1 MNNRKYH
8 TDPEELLRQGK
19 EIMSSSDDSKF
30 YFRVFSVNMV
40 LSGLP
45 VSQISKFAGVSRMT
59 VSSWVKIADEK
70 GFDALK
76 LKGHKGRPPKLTG
89 GQLKEIRQTLES
101 EPQKYGYHVWD
112 GPSLS
117 DYISSKY
124 NITLS
129 VRQCQRLFHSL
140 GFSLIRPQLYP
151 SKGYED
157 TDARIAFKKI
167 NEVKAD
173 STAILTFQDEVHFQI
188 QTTITRGWFEKGSA
202 PKVKSFPARF
212 KSPYSG
218 FVIPETGELFTAK
231 PEKFNYETTI
241 ASIREFLAAKP
252 LPKGKHYVLVMDNA
266 PWHKKAYQLIAVDKR
281 PEYADISDKITI
293 LMLPP
298 YSPDL
303 NPIEQVWRKTRR
315 EYTHNRFFAT
325 LMELMETVE
334 KAFEAWK
341 KPNNQLRT
349 LCSFK

>member
-59 VSSWVKIADEK
+59 VSSWVKFADEK

-157 TDARIAFKKI
+157 TDARIALKK
-167 NEVKAD
+167 NQR
-173 STAILTFQDEVHFQI
+173 S
-188 QTTITRGWFEKGSA
+188 
-202 PKVKSFPARF
+202 KSRQYRN
-212 KSPYSG
+212 S
-218 FVIPETGELFTAK
+218 
-231 PEKFNYETTI
+231 
-241 ASIREFLAAKP
+241 
-252 LPKGKHYVLVMDNA
+252 
-266 PWHKKAYQLIAVDKR
+266 
-281 PEYADISDKITI
+281 DIS
-293 LMLPP
+293 
-298 YSPDL
+298 
-303 NPIEQVWRKTRR
+303 RR
-315 EYTHNRFFAT
+315 SAFPNSDYNYTW
-325 LMELMETVE
+325 MV
-334 KAFEAWK
+334 
-341 KPNNQLRT
+341 
-349 LCSFK
+349 

>member
-1 MNNRKYH
+1 MCYTSIGGTVHMNNRKYH

-157 TDARIAFKKI
+157 TDARIAFKK
-167 NEVKAD
+167 
-173 STAILTFQDEVHFQI
+173 
-188 QTTITRGWFEKGSA
+188 
-202 PKVKSFPARF
+202 
-212 KSPYSG
+212 
-218 FVIPETGELFTAK
+218 
-231 PEKFNYETTI
+231 
-241 ASIREFLAAKP
+241 
-252 LPKGKHYVLVMDNA
+252 
-266 PWHKKAYQLIAVDKR
+266 
-281 PEYADISDKITI
+281 
-293 LMLPP
+293 
-298 YSPDL
+298 
-303 NPIEQVWRKTRR
+303 
-315 EYTHNRFFAT
+315 
-325 LMELMETVE
+325 
-334 KAFEAWK
+334 
-341 KPNNQLRT
+341 NQ
-349 LCSFK
+349 

>member
-140 GFSLIRPQLYP
+140 GFSLIRPNYIHPRDTKIRMHELPLKKNQR
-151 SKGYED
+151 SKSRQY
-157 TDARIAFKKI
+157 R
-167 NEVKAD
+167 N
-173 STAILTFQDEVHFQI
+173 S
-188 QTTITRGWFEKGSA
+188 
-202 PKVKSFPARF
+202 
-212 KSPYSG
+212 
-218 FVIPETGELFTAK
+218 
-231 PEKFNYETTI
+231 
-241 ASIREFLAAKP
+241 
-252 LPKGKHYVLVMDNA
+252 
-266 PWHKKAYQLIAVDKR
+266 
-281 PEYADISDKITI
+281 DIS
-293 LMLPP
+293 
-298 YSPDL
+298 
-303 NPIEQVWRKTRR
+303 RR
-315 EYTHNRFFAT
+315 SAFPNSDYNYTW
-325 LMELMETVE
+325 MV
-334 KAFEAWK
+334 
-341 KPNNQLRT
+341 
-349 LCSFK
+349 